1 MHQAVTLAGG
11 EALNRSGRIRKA
23 AVLLAGAGI
32 YALLYALCSQ
42 IDRQGMTA
50 AGAALPRFL
59 PAFPLALGVL
69 WLLFERVLPRCG
81 TGSRKPDG
89 RNADMPFCAAGAF
102 LFLACCYGVFF
113 LIQYP
118 GSFMYDTQRQ
128 VFQIAR
134 SDYEMFHPLL
144 HTLLI
149 RLCLSFYGVLQ
160 SYEKCAALYSVIQLL
175 VMAGCFS
182 LLCASLGRWCGR
194 RGARLAVL
202 FFGLYP
208 SHAAFASNCTK
219 DGLFAAFFALFLALC
234 FEDVLCGGLSGRR
247 RGLRL
252 AAGVLACLM
261 RNNMVYALAVWAVC
275 LLPLGRGNLRR
286 AGVCVLAIALALGAN
301 AGLQRMTRARDGS
314 KIEMLSVPIQQLSRA
329 RLYAPECFTDEE
341 KALMDLVF
349 TDALYNTKKPL
360 YERYEPTLADPVKN
374 YLSEETVLE
383 HLPELAAM
391 WARVGMRCPRVYLD
405 AFLSLAL
412 PSLYPYS
419 EYRVAQPYIETGL
432 QPGVVTEPF
441 GQPHMTQPGRFAA
454 IRAWMQEYIFSTGAD
469 DIPVVRYLFNTGFVF
484 WALLM
489 FVLYDLYTGRWER
502 LAVLLLPLLLWG
514 TYLLGPVMQ
523 GRYLYPFICALPL
536 FALRGKKTE
545 ETDL

>member
-1 MHQAVTLAGG
+1 MYEGMTLTGG
-11 EALNRSGRIRKA
+11 RAPGRSGRIRKA
-23 AVLLAGAGI
+23 AVLLSGACI
-32 YALLYALCSQ
+32 YALLYALCAQ
-42 IDRQGMTA
+42 IDAQGATA
-50 AGAALPRFL
+50 PGGALPRFV
-59 PAFPLALGVL
+59 PAFLLALAAL
-69 WLLFERVLPRCG
+69 YLLFERVLPRWEA
-81 TGSRKPDG
+81 GSRGTNSRHVG
-89 RNADMPFCAAGAF
+89 RPFCAAGAF
-102 LFLACCYGVFF
+102 GFLACCYGAFF

-134 SDYEMFHPLL
+134 GDYEMFHPLL

-149 RLCLSFYGVLQ
+149 RLCLSFYGVFQ
-160 SYEKCAALYSVIQLL
+160 SYEKCAALYSLVQLL
-175 VMAGCFS
+175 IMAGCFS
-182 LLCASLGRWCGR
+182 LLCASLSRWCGR
-194 RGARLAVL
+194 RGARVAVL

-234 FEDVLCGGLSGRR
+234 LEDALCGGLSGVRR
-247 RGLRL
+247 ALCM

-275 LLPLGRGNLRR
+275 LLLFGRRYLRR
-286 AGVCVLAIALALGAN
+286 AAACLLIIALSFGVN
-301 AGLQRMTRARDGS
+301 AGLQRATDARDGS

-329 RLYAPECFTDEE
+329 RLYAPECFGDEE

-349 TDALYNTKKPL
+349 VDALYHTKKPL
-360 YERYEPTLADPVKN
+360 YEHYEPTLADPVKN
-374 YLSEETVLE
+374 YLSEEIVME
-383 HLPELAAM
+383 NLPELAAM

-441 GQPHMTQPGRFAA
+441 GQPPMMQPGRFEP
-454 IRAWMQEYIFSTGAD
+454 IRTWLQEHIFSTGAD
-469 DIPVVRYLFNTGFVF
+469 DVPVIRYLFNTGFVF
-484 WALLM
+484 WLLMM
-489 FVLYDLYTGRWER
+489 FVLYDLYMGRWER
-502 LAVLLLPLLLWG
+502 LGVLLLPVLLWG

-523 GRYLYPFICALPL
+523 GRYLYPFICALPA
-536 FALRGKKTE
+536 FVLRAQEKDGRN
-545 ETDL
+545 